1 MYNCLSHSLL
11 YPSGQVTHLTPPSP
25 PTSTPTGTCVCP
37 KQWRSGRMS
46 ATLRARWG
54 EPETLWRRGSRS
66 IPFGGTQSMW
76 GRKWLCVMTKFYL
89 SPKNLPIFSN
99 LLCGT
104 FRGRPPPREF
114 REAQIAEIFPFVSRQ
129 AHGSGKSNS
138 QPLMSTISTIP
149 LNLTPNPSRQPS
161 QPSSPLSWAD
171 DCSNCSL
178 KTWSG

>member
-1 MYNCLSHSLL
+1 MRRRFWHELILSFCILRGCVSGKRMPDPHAILGIHTKDCLGVIYL
-11 YPSGQVTHLTPPSP
+11 
-25 PTSTPTGTCVCP
+25 
-37 KQWRSGRMS
+37 
-46 ATLRARWG
+46 
-54 EPETLWRRGSRS
+54 
-66 IPFGGTQSMW
+66 
-76 GRKWLCVMTKFYL
+76 YL

-129 AHGSGKSNS
+129 AHGSEKSNS